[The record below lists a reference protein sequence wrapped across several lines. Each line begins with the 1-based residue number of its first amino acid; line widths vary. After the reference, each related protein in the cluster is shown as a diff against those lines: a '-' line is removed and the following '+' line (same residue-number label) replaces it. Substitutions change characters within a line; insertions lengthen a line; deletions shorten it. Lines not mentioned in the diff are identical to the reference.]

1 MPILQHNFFLHVVL
15 KSPRKRNYD
24 GQIHPIIVMQWR
36 MCHNDVQNKKVTWKL
51 CKLITDM

>member
-24 GQIHPIIVMQWR
+24 GQIHPTIVMQWR